1 MKTNHEL
8 QNVSA
13 TASRVG
19 VPVKWLREKAL
30 VGKIPCLKISK
41 SRLLFNIEAVKQ
53 ALLDLAAEGNSDE

>member
-1 MKTNHEL
+1 M
-8 QNVSA
+8 QNDLKNLIGCA
-13 TASRVG
+13 REFG

-53 ALLDLAAEGNSDE
+53 ALLDLAAEGRTDE